1 MSSMSTRPI
10 LLRLFGTLA
19 GLCLAGAS
27 LAADTLVVGQTMLP
41 GQRLDSANGGYRFV
55 FQTDSNLVVRRV
67 SDSAALWASGTNGQG
82 GSRLV
87 LQNDGNLV
95 LYTGS
100 NAAIWSSRT
109 AGNAASRLVM
119 QDDGNLVL
127 YSTSNASI
135 WSTGTGATEPPPP
148 PPPTGSVSSVGF
160 VLRETTAS
168 SLSITRPAAVQPGD
182 LMVLITQ
189 GGDGQL
195 PDTQSGWTR
204 FARCFERSN
213 SDTVCNDSGSDLGIV
228 AYYRVAST
236 SGEAAYTVNRGNS
249 GHVVAAMA
257 VFRGANATNPIYSY
271 KYLPNDGKSQESHCP
286 STPGIQGGYH
296 LCTYSHDDPQKLTG
310 FSPLNLLDWIRSSG
324 DSVHVSGRSLS
335 VGGNTPYIT
344 SVNDGATEAG
354 GRNDLQLAIVIRP
367 AQ

>member
-1 MSSMSTRPI
+1 MSSMYARPV

-19 GLCLAGAS
+19 GLCMAGAA
-27 LAADTLVVGQTMLP
+27 LAADTLVVGQTMSP
-41 GQRLDSANGGYRFV
+41 GQRLDSANGLYRFV

-67 SDSAALWASGTNGQG
+67 SDSAALWASDTNGQG

-95 LYTGS
+95 LYTS
-100 NAAIWSSRT
+100 ANVALWSSRT

-119 QDDGNLVL
+119 RDDGNLVI
-127 YSTSNASI
+127 YNTSNATI
-135 WSTGTGATEPPPP
+135 WSTDTGATEPPPS
-148 PPPTGSVSSVGF
+148 GSVSSVGF

-168 SLSITRPAAVQPGD
+168 SLSITRPSAVQPGD
-182 LMVLITQ
+182 VMVLITQ

-195 PDTQSGWTR
+195 PDAQSGWTR
-204 FARCFERSN
+204 FARCFERAN
-213 SDTVCNDSGSDLGIV
+213 SDTVCNDSGADLGIV

-236 SGEAAYTVNRGNS
+236 SGAASYTVNRGNS

-257 VFRGANATNPIYSY
+257 VFRGANAADPIYSY
-271 KYLPNDGKSQESHCP
+271 KYLPNDGRSQESHCP

-296 LCTYSHDDPQKLTG
+296 LCAYSHDDPQRLTG
-310 FSPLNLLDWIRSSG
+310 FSPLNLLGWIRSSG

-335 VGGNTPYIT
+335 AGGNTPYVT
-344 SVNDGATEAG
+344 SVNDGATEPG
-354 GRNDLQLAIVIRP
+354 GRNDLQLAIVVRP